1 MQALINN
8 ILYKFLKNFVI
19 AYLNDI
25 IIYFKT
31 KKNHVQH
38 INKIFKIFKNK
49 NLRLKLKKCKWYKQ
63 KVDFLKYI
71 IKINGIKMD
80 FNKIKLILK

>member
-8 ILYKFLKNFVI
+8 ILHEFLKNFVV

-31 KKNHVQH
+31 KKNYVQH
-38 INKIFKIFKNK
+38 INKVFKIFKNK
-49 NLRLKLKKCKWYKQ
+49 DLRLKLKKIR
-63 KVDFLKYI
+63 VA
-71 IKINGIKMD
+71 
-80 FNKIKLILK
+80 